1 MKDDANQ
8 NKEEDVD
15 DFSDSISIYQE
26 DIISKLEKLEINYI
40 KILNIHLMFTSR
52 KRKSDSLSSEKKRKN
67 SKPKKVKK
75 KGILNSN

>member
-8 NKEEDVD
+8 NKKKDVD

-40 KILNIHLMFTSR
+40 KILNINLMFTR
-52 KRKSDSLSSEKKRKN
+52 GKEKSDSLSSEKKNLDLKRSKKRKF
-67 SKPKKVKK
+67 
-75 KGILNSN
+75 

>member
-40 KILNIHLMFTSR
+40 KILNINLMFT
-52 KRKSDSLSSEKKRKN
+52 
-67 SKPKKVKK
+67 
-75 KGILNSN
+75 

>member
-40 KILNIHLMFTSR
+40 KILNINLMFTR
-52 KRKSDSLSSEKKRKN
+52 GKEKSDSLSSEKKNLDLKRSKKRKF
-67 SKPKKVKK
+67 
-75 KGILNSN
+75 